1 MQCFGEIA
9 GPKSKSDFYSGSIIL
24 DGLSH
29 TRHDMTTPG
38 LERDFVKTGIAELD
52 DVLGGGL
59 APDRVYLLHGTPGSG
74 KTTLSLQFLIEGA
87 RQGEKVLYITL
98 SETRAELIAAAK
110 SHGISLDGVTIFEL
124 MSEDGEMAPDNQY
137 TMFQPSEVEL
147 SRTTKALLDEV
158 ERVSPSRLVVDSLS
172 EIKLLA
178 QSALRFRRQ
187 VLALKQHF
195 AGRACTVLFL
205 DDKTSTGEEDLQLES
220 IAHGVI
226 SLEQLSPEYGAERR
240 RLSITKLRGQKYRG
254 GYHDFTIV
262 RGGLSVFPRI
272 VAADY
277 DAKVEVPLM
286 KSGLPP
292 LDTLLGGGVEAGTS
306 VLLLGPAGVGKS
318 TVALQYAIA
327 AAQRGEGSILFSFDE
342 RTETMLLR
350 ADGLGLPLRQFVD
363 NGLIEVRS
371 VDPAELSP
379 GEFAHRVRTAAEGS
393 GQRPVKVVVIDSL
406 NGYMNAMPEE
416 RFLTSQLHEL
426 LTYLGH
432 VGVLTFLVVAQ
443 HGLLGQTMASAV
455 DTSYLADT
463 VILFRYFE
471 ARGQVRQLISVVK
484 KRSGVHERTIREFSV
499 SKGGIAIGAPLQDFQ
514 GVLTGTPVFRGNE
527 GELLGPDAR
536 P

>member
-1 MQCFGEIA
+1 
-9 GPKSKSDFYSGSIIL
+9 
-24 DGLSH
+24 
-29 TRHDMTTPG
+29 MTTPAPAKT
-38 LERDFVKTGIAELD
+38 FVKTGIAELD

-59 APDRVYLLHGTPGSG
+59 APNRVYLLHGTPGSG
-74 KTTLSLQFLIEGA
+74 KTTLSIQFLLEGV
-87 RQGEKVLYITL
+87 RQGEKVLYVTL
-98 SETRAELIAAAK
+98 SETREELIAVAA
-110 SHGISLDGVTIFEL
+110 SHGLSLDDVDIFEL
-124 MSEDGEMAPDNQY
+124 MSEDGEMDPDNQY
-137 TMFQPSEVEL
+137 TMFRPSEVEL

-187 VLALKQHF
+187 VSALKQHF
-195 AGRACTVLFL
+195 AGRTCTVLFL
-205 DDKTSTGEEDLQLES
+205 DDKTSTNDENLQLES

-226 SLEQLSPEYGAERR
+226 SLEQLSPEYGSERR
-240 RLSITKLRGQKYRG
+240 RLSVTKLRGQKYRG

-262 RGGLSVFPRI
+262 RGGLNVFPRI
-272 VAADY
+272 VAAEH
-277 DAKVEVPLM
+277 AVKAPTPLM
-286 KSGLPP
+286 KSGLVEM
-292 LDTLLGGGVEAGTS
+292 DALLGGGVEAGTS
-306 VLLLGPAGVGKS
+306 ILLLGPAGIGKS
-318 TVALQYAIA
+318 TMALQYAIA
-327 AAQRGEGSILFSFDE
+327 AAERGEGSIVFSFDE

-350 ADGLGLPLRQFVD
+350 AEGLGMPLRRYID
-363 NGLIEVRS
+363 AGLIQVNS

-393 GQRPVKVVVIDSL
+393 TQRPVKVVVIDSL

-443 HGLLGQTMASAV
+443 HGLLGQTMVTSV

-471 ARGQVRQLISVVK
+471 AKGEVRQLISAVK
-484 KRSGVHERTIREFSV
+484 KRSGFHERTIREFSV
-499 SKGGIAIGAPLQDFQ
+499 GSDGISIGAPLQDFQ
-514 GVLTGTPVFRGNE
+514 GVLTGTPIFH
-527 GELLGPDAR
+527 GEDRQLMVSNGE
-536 P
+536 